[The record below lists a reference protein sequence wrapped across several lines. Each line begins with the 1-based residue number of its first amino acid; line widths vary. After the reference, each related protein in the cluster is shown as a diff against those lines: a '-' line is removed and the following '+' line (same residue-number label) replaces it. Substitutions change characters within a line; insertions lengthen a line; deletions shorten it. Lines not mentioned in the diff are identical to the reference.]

1 MQLVQLLSLI
11 LDQAGTAIAAYA
23 SEVWAMLTAILVDSF
38 HEVAMLGCKVS
49 QQLAGVRRLC
59 RGLQKY
65 QPAPAPRVLFAVAC
79 CYDGLCG
86 WSKSEVRCQGWQ
98 I

>member
-23 SEVWAMLTAILVDSF
+23 SEVWAMLTAILVDSY

-49 QQLAGVRRLC
+49 QQLAG
-59 RGLQKY
+59 G
-65 QPAPAPRVLFAVAC
+65 
-79 CYDGLCG
+79 
-86 WSKSEVRCQGWQ
+86 
-98 I
+98 